1 MPRPSAACRS
11 VSRSPSR
18 PLLRT
23 FFEVLLLP
31 LVGLLVPRAPRLGLR
46 LAAPEEPSDAL
57 RMRVAY
63 APFHQKLM
71 RLGGGGYLAPLH
83 RLLQFFP
90 RLLGEQLL
98 GTTLIY
104 PAHQKLPLATPL
116 VNGEPS
122 LALTPAIA
130 QSLGRFREVF
140 ALPTLK
146 EPQHPHPVK
155 QVGVSMALLK
165 LLELFYV
172 FLDHVRIIYLRHG
185 HIMPLLYW
193 IGIRKVR
200 IAQAGWLR
208 SGPGPVDLAACWNS
222 LW

>member
-57 RMRVAY
+57 RMRVSY
-63 APFHQKLM
+63 SPLHQKLVG
-71 RLGGGGYLAPLH
+71 LSDGGYLTPLH

-90 RLLGEQLL
+90 RLLCDQLF

-116 VNGEPS
+116 VSGEPP
-122 LALTPAIA
+122 LALAPAVV
-130 QSLGRFREVF
+130 QSLGRFGEVF
-140 ALPTLK
+140 ALPALE
-146 EPQHPHPVK
+146 EPQHPHPLEQMAVA
-155 QVGVSMALLK
+155 VALLQ

-172 FLDHVRIIYLRHG
+172 FLDDVRIIYLWHS
-185 HIMPLLYW
+185 HIMP
-193 IGIRKVR
+193 
-200 IAQAGWLR
+200 
-208 SGPGPVDLAACWNS
+208 
-222 LW
+222 